1 MEKNVM
7 LHVFHAKLGKAN
19 SNNTR
24 QQFLPQRTVL
34 TELLV
39 SPATT
44 FHQHETPPTP
54 PQLMGTRCT
63 DML

>member
-44 FHQHETPPTP
+44 FHQHETPTP
-54 PQLMGTRCT
+54 R
-63 DML
+63 D